1 MRIIRQR
8 PLQRLHSSHGARN
21 PDIPLFVSRQGRRHG
36 LRMDWFQSKP
46 GLFAGERPLTRSKRI
61 APRPREGARLG
72 ANASALRGNAARVR
86 RFRGC
91 DILVER
97 DHRRRPVLGTR
108 SPAIA
113 SRAVPAKSNNAA
125 RGDMVSVMAG
135 NSPPRTDTPSDVIV
149 AKTES
154 DAARMS
160 GWARALGYPDPSTRM
175 IASATTITSTSVV
188 SHSGMRLVGS
198 GIASALRNPDAATE
212 SRAPI

>member
-1 MRIIRQR
+1 MAH
-8 PLQRLHSSHGARN
+8 PATARERS
-21 PDIPLFVSRQGRRHG
+21 VR
-36 LRMDWFQSKP
+36 
-46 GLFAGERPLTRSKRI
+46 GERLYTTWKRC
-61 APRPREGARLG
+61 AGSVVPWLRHSGRARPPATSLPWSQVTGD
-72 ANASALRGNAARVR
+72 RVA
-86 RFRGC
+86 GC
-91 DILVER
+91 
-97 DHRRRPVLGTR
+97 T
-108 SPAIA
+108 
-113 SRAVPAKSNNAA
+113 AKSNNAA